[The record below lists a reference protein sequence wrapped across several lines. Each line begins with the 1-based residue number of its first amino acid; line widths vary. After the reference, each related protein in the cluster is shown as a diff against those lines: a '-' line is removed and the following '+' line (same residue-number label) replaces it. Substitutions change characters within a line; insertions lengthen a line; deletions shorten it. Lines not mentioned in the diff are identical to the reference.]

1 MKWAGLLFKRIFQAF
16 QRWRYLGYDRTV
28 IQRYRKETDR
38 TNLLTIKRMC
48 VLALA
53 LFDILVIFYGAV
65 LRQTDRVIAVVI
77 GSLFVLILY
86 SYTANLLRSVSA
98 GPIRGAKSLVYLISV
113 VMYLCGIL
121 SGTLMSGDELG
132 VLPVWMFLLVQIS
145 FDIPPVQNAL
155 TVIPF
160 AGLFLI
166 VGSTTKSTQH
176 WQLDA
181 MYTLLSISVGLFISY
196 HQAHLA
202 LENIIAKSNLQK
214 ANFALYHTA
223 TTDEL
228 TGLMNRRMLFDRYDL
243 VVVECEENKR
253 SLACAVLDIDDYKQ
267 FNDTYGHPEGD
278 ELLRRIGAAL
288 REFHAQTGI
297 DIGRIG
303 GEEFLAVWPEESL
316 GQCEQVAEHL
326 RTAIE
331 HMDIPHTGA
340 TTHGR
345 VTLSVGL
352 CLLPSAMARSAYF
365 YADKALYHA
374 KDAGKNCCCFYDPV
388 GANYRIVNCHTEATS
403 EKKTQIRSA
412 R

>member
-1 MKWAGLLFKRIFQAF
+1 MMRAGLLFKRIFQAF
-16 QRWRYLGYDRTV
+16 QRWRYLGYDRDV
-28 IQRYRKETDR
+28 IQRYRAETDR
-38 TNLLTIKRMC
+38 TNLMTLKRMC

-53 LFDILVIFYGAV
+53 VFDILVIFYGAV
-65 LRQTDRVIAVVI
+65 FRQTDRVVMIVV
-77 GSLFVLILY
+77 SSAFVLILY
-86 SYTANLLRSVSA
+86 SYTGNLLRSVA
-98 GPIRGAKSLVYLISV
+98 TGPIRGAKSLVYLISV

-166 VGSTTKSTQH
+166 VGSSMKTQQH
-176 WQLDA
+176 WQMDA
-181 MYTLLSISVGLFISY
+181 MYTILSIAVGIFVSY

-202 LENIIAKSNLQK
+202 LENIIAKSNLEK

-228 TGLMNRRMLFDRYDL
+228 TGLMNRRMLFDRYDIVL
-243 VVVECEENKR
+243 GECVENKC
-253 SLACAVLDIDDYKQ
+253 SMACAVLDIDDYKQ

-278 ELLRRIGAAL
+278 ALLRRIGAAL
-288 REFHAQTGI
+288 RAYNNKTGI

-303 GEEFLAVWPEESL
+303 GEEFLAVWPEESTE
-316 GQCEQVAEHL
+316 QCERVAEDL
-326 RTAIE
+326 RGAIE
-331 HMDIPHTGA
+331 SMRIPHASAAG
-340 TTHGR
+340 HDH

-352 CLLPSAMARSAYF
+352 CLLPSAMARKAYF
-365 YADKALYHA
+365 YADKALYRA
-374 KDAGKNCCCFYDPV
+374 KDAGKNCGCRYDPID
-388 GANYRIVNCHTEATS
+388 ATYRFLCCREPDQA
-403 EKKTQIRSA
+403 ERKTQTW
-412 R
+412 